1 MIYLCLA
8 LEVMYNNDMQIILLL
23 FSLDR
28 SFKND
33 FPEAKHFRSLLSVNG
48 SSYSVLK

>member
-1 MIYLCLA
+1 MFYLCLA

-28 SFKND
+28 FSKND
-33 FPEAKHFRSLLSVNG
+33 FPEAKHFRSLLSVNC